1 MDNKGYSGSCD
12 GLSATQKKDCVKEVQ
27 VEKKYES
34 EPYNRYLCG
43 IGGFYPN
50 CLQRYATRKV
60 YVLIYSLLGLVQAMY
75 FAYFVAVSTTI
86 ERQFKL
92 RSQIT
97 GFILTGNEISEI
109 ILSLILSYF
118 GNKGNRPKLVA
129 AGTLCTSFSCFLAI
143 LPHFAMGGEGSNR
156 HIGNASL
163 GEVSGVCISSPL
175 RAESGCTEPQQSS
188 IFPVVVLFMSKFIS
202 GITTTIFYSLGF
214 AYMDDNSKETQ
225 TPILIGKFI
234 YSCFFH
240 ISTYLQL
247 GIF

>member
-97 GFILTGNEISEI
+97 GILVSFCP
-109 ILSLILSYF
+109 YF
-118 GNKGNRPKLVA
+118 Q
-129 AGTLCTSFSCFLAI
+129 AI
-143 LPHFAMGGEGSNR
+143 
-156 HIGNASL
+156 
-163 GEVSGVCISSPL
+163 
-175 RAESGCTEPQQSS
+175 
-188 IFPVVVLFMSKFIS
+188 
-202 GITTTIFYSLGF
+202 
-214 AYMDDNSKETQ
+214 
-225 TPILIGKFI
+225 
-234 YSCFFH
+234 
-240 ISTYLQL
+240 
-247 GIF
+247 